1 MYGIVASMALVERT
15 MKPQDY
21 DVVIREL
28 WVVDGDT
35 RRSVRELGTE

>member
-1 MYGIVASMALVERT
+1 MYGSVASMDLVERT
-15 MKPQDY
+15 MKPRDY

-28 WVVDGDT
+28 RAVDGDT

>member
-1 MYGIVASMALVERT
+1 MYGIVASSAFVERT
-15 MKPQDY
+15 MKPRDY

-28 WVVDGDT
+28 RVVDGDT